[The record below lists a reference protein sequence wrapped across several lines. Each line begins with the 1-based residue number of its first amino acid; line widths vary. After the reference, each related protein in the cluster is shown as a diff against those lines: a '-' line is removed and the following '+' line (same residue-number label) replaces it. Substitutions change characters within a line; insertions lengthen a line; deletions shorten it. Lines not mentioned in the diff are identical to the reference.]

1 VVRIAGKNAE
11 IGGQEDG
18 RGRIFGI
25 SDHQSRANKTISKG
39 SDGTRTPEGGG
50 GGIAYR
56 SSTAV
61 GVRVSTHGLGHSA
74 RKCDTLIRE
83 HV

>member
-11 IGGQEDG
+11 IGGQEDR
-18 RGRIFGI
+18 RGRIFGM

-50 GGIAYR
+50 YCIPELESSGSKGEHSRLGLQR
-56 SSTAV
+56 SEV
-61 GVRVSTHGLGHSA
+61 
-74 RKCDTLIRE
+74 
-83 HV
+83 

>member
-50 GGIAYR
+50 GGYCIPELDSSGSKGEHSRLGPQR
-56 SSTAV
+56 SEV
-61 GVRVSTHGLGHSA
+61 
-74 RKCDTLIRE
+74 
-83 HV
+83 